1 MTNIT
6 VNQLI
11 GLMATDHLFDFVK
24 LELYDEVHQISETT
38 DEHAMR
44 QAMPNIIGAT
54 QSLSTGTQ
62 RTSAHLALSAR
73 FPIQFRSN

>member
-11 GLMATDHLFDFVK
+11 GLMATDHLFDFLK

-38 DEHAMR
+38 DEHAMT
-44 QAMPNIIGAT
+44 AYDTMYNWAKP
-54 QSLSTGTQ
+54 SSSTGI
-62 RTSAHLALSAR
+62 L
-73 FPIQFRSN
+73 